1 MRVLL
6 VAIIIII
13 SRPDFVF
20 AIIAGTPPI
29 INFSNSTYQAA
40 GKNWSVTQDG
50 DGIMYFAND
59 DGLLE
64 YDGARWSLHPFR
76 NFNRVRSVWYDNLSE
91 RIYAGSFQEF
101 GYFERDN
108 KGTLSYT
115 SLSDLLTGH
124 QFSNE
129 DIWQIIGCNDM
140 IYFQS
145 FRNIFIYNSTTGN
158 LTVLDPPGNL
168 IFIFKTGGEIT
179 GHMIDGGLFRV
190 TGETLEEIPGT
201 DELADQLV
209 HSILPYEEGAL
220 LVGTSTGGLYIYKD
234 SLLKFWN
241 VPASEYLSQ
250 NHLNRGLKVGENNY
264 LYGTIQNGLVRID
277 SKGNILQV
285 INVSRGLQN
294 NTVLSLFTDNMNNVW
309 AGLNRGID
317 QVLIESPYTIFT
329 DRSGKTEAVITAAL
343 YNDILYIGTNK
354 GVFYKPW
361 ESLFSPTASTDN
373 FQMVPGTNG
382 IAWEL
387 KVFDN
392 QLICGHNEGTFLIKN
407 PDNIEKLSPVTG
419 GWNIIRVPDADGD
432 FLVQSTYT
440 DLVVYKKDGSGQW
453 KFSHTVR
460 GYQNPSRYV
469 DYDSYSNLWIS
480 HESRGIYR
488 ARLNETLDSVSS
500 LSYYS
505 NAESDIP
512 SEMDMF
518 RVGNLILS
526 VSGNKIYRYD
536 PFANNFNEDEALMEQ
551 LGDFRGIKKIIAENQ
566 DLYWFITG
574 KRFALASFESGYLEL
589 VEKHYPDY
597 YNINL
602 AEGHMNIIRLNDSL
616 RLFGTDNGFCLF
628 SPRGE
633 HIHHE
638 NPNRLLIRMVNSSS
652 GILPVSPEGY
662 IRLPFKNNFLHFT
675 FAFPSHSLNP
685 HFFRYNLEGLDDSW
699 QEASTAAKAEFN
711 RLPAGSYTF
720 RLEALLSNGETAGTI
735 SYNFTILPPWYAS
748 TYAWLF
754 YFALVLLVVFVI
766 KTYYKRRYERKK
778 ELIKV
783 RIQKE
788 KDEQLKMATI
798 ESEKKFMA
806 LENKRLEEEIKYKS
820 NELANSTL
828 SIIKKNEMLKEIKKD
843 IITKSKK
850 GEYNNKSIMEVI
862 DLINKNLRSDEDW
875 QVFLSN
881 FDLAHENFLKRLKS
895 GHPDLTPK
903 DLRFCAYLRMN
914 ISSKE
919 IASLLNISVRGVEIK
934 RYRLRKKL
942 LLNPEKD
949 LVEFV
954 MEI

>member
-6 VAIIIII
+6 VTIFIVI

-20 AIIAGTPPI
+20 AIFAGAPPT
-29 INFSNSTYQAA
+29 INFPKSTYQAA
-40 GKNWSVTQDG
+40 GKNWSVTQDRN
-50 DGIMYFAND
+50 GIMYFGND

-64 YDGARWSLHPFR
+64 YDGSRWSLHPLR
-76 NFNRVRSVWYDNLSE
+76 NINRVRSVFFDKLSE
-91 RIYAGSFQEF
+91 RIYVGSFQEF
-101 GYFERDN
+101 GYFERDK
-108 KGTLSYT
+108 KGVLEYN
-115 SLSDLLTGH
+115 SLSDRLTDH

-129 DIWQIIGCNDM
+129 DIWQIIGRGDV

-145 FRNIFIYNSTTGN
+145 FRNIFIYNSTTGK

-168 IFIFKTGGEIT
+168 IFIFKTGDEIT
-179 GHMIDGGLFRV
+179 GHMINGGLFRV
-190 TGETLEEIPGT
+190 AGEILEEIPGT
-201 DELADQLV
+201 DKLAGQLV
-209 HSILPYEEGAL
+209 HSILPYKEGGL
-220 LVGTSTGGLYIYKD
+220 LIGTSTGGLYIYND
-234 SLLKFWN
+234 SSLHYWD
-241 VPASEYLSQ
+241 VPASEYLIH
-250 NHLNRGLKVGENNY
+250 NHLNRGLKIDDNNY

-277 SKGNILQV
+277 SMGNILQI
-285 INVSRGLQN
+285 INVARGLQN
-294 NTVLSLFTDNMNNVW
+294 NTVLSLFADNMNNVW

-317 QVLIESPYTIFT
+317 KILIESPYTIFT
-329 DRSGKTEAVITAAL
+329 DRSGKTEAVITAVL

-361 ESLFSPTASTDN
+361 ESLMSPDASTDN
-373 FQMVPGTNG
+373 FKMVPGTNG
-382 IAWEL
+382 MAWEL
-387 KVFDN
+387 KVFDD

-407 PDNIEKLSPVTG
+407 PDEIVKLSPVTG
-419 GWNIIRVPDADGD
+419 GWNIIRVPDARGD

-453 KFSHTVR
+453 KLSHTVQ

-469 DYDSYSNLWIS
+469 DYDNYDNLWIS

-505 NAESDIP
+505 NTETDIP

-518 RVGNLILS
+518 RVGNLMLFI
-526 VSGNKIYRYD
+526 SGNKIFRYD
-536 PFANNFNEDEALMEQ
+536 PFTNSFNEDQTLMEQ
-551 LGDFRGIKKIIAENQ
+551 LGDFQGIEKIITENQ
-566 DLYWFITG
+566 NLYWFITG
-574 KRFALASFESGYLEL
+574 KRFALASFGSGYLEL
-589 VEKHYPDY
+589 VEKHYPDH

-602 AEGHMNIIRLNDSL
+602 VEGHMNIVRLNDSL

-628 SPRGE
+628 SPAGE
-633 HIHHE
+633 NAYHE
-638 NPNRLLIRMVNSSS
+638 NPNRLLIRRVNSSS
-652 GILPVSPEGY
+652 GILPVSPEEY
-662 IRLPFKNNFLHFT
+662 VKLPFKNNFLNFT
-675 FAFPSHSLNP
+675 FAFPSRNTHL
-685 HFFRYNLEGLDDSW
+685 FIYKLEGLDESW
-699 QEASTAAKAEFN
+699 HEASTAKAEFN

-720 RLEALLSNGETAGTI
+720 RLKALSSNGETAGSI
-735 SYNFTILPPWYAS
+735 SYYFTILPPWYAS
-748 TYAWLF
+748 IYAWLF
-754 YFALVLLVVFVI
+754 YFALALLLVFVI
-766 KTYYKRRYERKK
+766 RTYYKRRYDHKK
-778 ELIKV
+778 ELIKA

-788 KDEQLKMATI
+788 KDEQLKMAKI
-798 ESEKKFMA
+798 ESEKKFME

-828 SIIKKNEMLKEIKKD
+828 SIIKKNEILKEIKKD

-850 GEYNNKSIMEVI
+850 GEYNNKSVMEVI
-862 DLINKNLRSDEDW
+862 DLINKSLRSDEDW

-895 GHPDLTPK
+895 RYPDLTPK

-942 LLNPEKD
+942 LLNPEND